1 MAEKPTLLPPASTP
15 VERKLSQVGADIE
28 AVPLPIRS
36 LRRASTAPIALL
48 PWLAWERSVDR
59 WDDAWP
65 DLAKRKAL
73 ANSFRIHQI
82 KGTIGALRR
91 VVEPLGYL
99 LEVTEWHQMTPEGT
113 RGTFRL
119 TIGVLDG
126 GISEPMY
133 YELGRLI
140 DGTKRLSQ
148 HLVGLA
154 IAVEVRAPVNYGVAS
169 YDGDVMTV
177 YPYQPQP
184 VEIQAGACASLATH
198 IIDILTV
205 YP

>member
-15 VERKLSQVGADIE
+15 LEQKLTQVGADIE
-28 AVPLPIRS
+28 SVPLPIRA
-36 LRRASTAPIALL
+36 LRRAATAPEPLL

-59 WDDAWP
+59 WDDAWSVA
-65 DLAKRKAL
+65 AKRKAL

-99 LEVTEWHQMTPEGT
+99 LEVTEWHQMAPEGT

-126 GISEPMY
+126 GISEQMY

-140 DGTKRLSQ
+140 DCTKRLSQ
-148 HLVGLA
+148 HMVGLA
-154 IAVEVRAPVNYGVAS
+154 IAVEVRAPLIHGIAS
-169 YDGDVMTV
+169 YDGDEMTV

-184 VEIQAGACASLATH
+184 VEVQASVSAALATH